1 MVQLEFPPRGRGG
14 WRPGAGRPVKKSGR
28 GESHLRRAPFPERFP
43 LHVTLR
49 VRRDVG
55 SLRTDGRFREIK
67 QAFRYGCDRFG
78 MRLAEFSVQAN
89 HVHLIVEAKDK
100 RALARGMQGLTI
112 RVARGVNRA
121 SGRRGKVFADRYHA
135 RALKTLAEVRN
146 AVNYVRRNFQKHQR
160 ELGEWT
166 HPWLIDE
173 YSSMSGE
180 ALWHLEPD
188 EDGELVGTMVVAAPA
203 TWLLKRVA

>member
-1 MVQLEFPPRGRGG
+1 MMSL
-14 WRPGAGRPVKKSGR
+14 
-28 GESHLRRAPFPERFP
+28 HL
-43 LHVTLR
+43 V
-49 VRRDVG
+49 
-55 SLRTDGRFREIK
+55 
-67 QAFRYGCDRFG
+67 
-78 MRLAEFSVQAN
+78 
-89 HVHLIVEAKDK
+89 VEADDE

-146 AVNYVRRNFQKHQR
+146 AVNYVRRNFEKHQR

-166 HPWLIDE
+166 HPWLLDP
-173 YSSMSGE
+173 YSSTSGE

-188 EDGELVGTMVVAAPA
+188 DRGELVGTMVVAEPT
-203 TWLLKRVA
+203 TWLLRRAASPPT